1 MELAGRKALLTGAT
15 GGLGRAIAKAL
26 AERGAVLS
34 LSARKAEAL
43 EALAA
48 ELPGEGHR
56 VLPADLAEP
65 GAAEQLAA
73 EAGEVD
79 VLVAN
84 AGLPG
89 AGRLDDYSSEEV
101 QRALRVNLE
110 SPMLMAR
117 ALYPGMI
124 ARGSGQLVFVA
135 SLAGKAASPQSSIYN
150 ATKFGLRGFALG
162 LRTDLSAKGVGVSLV
177 SPGFIRE
184 AGMFADS
191 GAKPPP
197 AMGTASP
204 EQVGAAV
211 VKAIKGNRVEVAVAP
226 LHQRFLAHFGMVSP
240 SISVRAQ
247 SGSAG
252 QKAAGA
258 IAEGH
263 EKTGKR

>member
-15 GGLGRAIAKAL
+15 GGLGRAIAEAL
-26 AERGAVLS
+26 AQRGASVA
-34 LSARKAEAL
+34 LSARKADAL
-43 EALAA
+43 ESLAA
-48 ELPGEGHR
+48 ALPGEGHT

-65 GAAEQLAA
+65 GVAERLAA
-73 EAGEVD
+73 EAGAVD
-79 VLVAN
+79 ILVAN

-89 AGRLDDYSSEEV
+89 AGRLDEYSAEEV

-117 ALYPGMI
+117 ALYPAMVEK
-124 ARGSGQLVFVA
+124 GSGSLVFIA

-162 LRTDLSAKGVGVSLV
+162 LRTDLGPKGVGVSLV
-177 SPGFIRE
+177 SPGFIRD

-204 EQVGAAV
+204 QQVGAAV
-211 VKAIKGNRVEVAVAP
+211 VKAIEGDRIEVAVAP
-226 LHQRFLAHFGMVSP
+226 IHQRFMAHFGMVSP
-240 SISVRAQ
+240 SLSVRAQ